1 MHNCFHTGM
10 FMFLLYH
17 SSNRITLA
25 GIRVHK
31 SYLVMFEYRT
41 DIEECTIVMS
51 RYIEILIST
60 MSKKSLKCKETFTK
74 FFLGIRIYKRKW
86 LINWTLQLNVISLI
100 VILRFRTCIIPRE
113 EPLLKLKDFIA
124 YRQVKGIIP
133 SYYIIILVWYYVI
146 SSFVWIYI
154 QVTIYKIYAI
164 TRKGKAII
172 IDADRLYQN

>member
-1 MHNCFHTGM
+1 MHCYQKYLYTNCLRTGM

-60 MSKKSLKCKETFTK
+60 MSKKSSKCKETFTK

-86 LINWTLQLNVISLI
+86 LINWTLQLKVISLI

-124 YRQVKGIIP
+124 YRQVKGMISTYHQILLVRHNFLIN
-133 SYYIIILVWYYVI
+133 SYKHYAI

-154 QVTIYKIYAI
+154 QF
-164 TRKGKAII
+164 TR
-172 IDADRLYQN
+172 

>member
-133 SYYIIILVWYYVI
+133 SFYQIILVRHNFTY
-146 SSFVWIYI
+146 FKFCMNIYPSYNI
-154 QVTIYKIYAI
+154 WDICNNEKRWSDHY
-164 TRKGKAII
+164 RCW
-172 IDADRLYQN
+172 